1 MYFIMEKR
9 RIIVTQFQNSPRSA
23 EIQESSHTK
32 DGNDSNTQTEEYVT
46 KKREDHTAPTHHNDL
61 RRLRT

>member
-23 EIQESSHTK
+23 EIQEPSHTK

-46 KKREDHTAPTHHNDL
+46 KKKEKTTLHQHTIT
-61 RRLRT
+61 T